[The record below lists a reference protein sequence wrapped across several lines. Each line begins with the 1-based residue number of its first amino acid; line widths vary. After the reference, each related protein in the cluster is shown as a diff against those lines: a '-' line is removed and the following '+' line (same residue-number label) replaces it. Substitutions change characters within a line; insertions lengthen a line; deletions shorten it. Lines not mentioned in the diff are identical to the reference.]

1 MRRNSGE
8 DGHST
13 CISCLVGVLIPCAA
27 QLSGTLHIVLC
38 MAVWGLL
45 PAQIGVVSSIY
56 TGKLSLNGNTRKVG
70 WATSSGTACGHLCCF
85 QTHDTAPLQ
94 CDAHILM
101 HASHDPHLYAR
112 CTCTIAGTPGSRMVG
127 FSSNLA
133 AGTHA
138 IAAFFLL
145 RRMSDTM
152 ALLSQGFTA

>member
-1 MRRNSGE
+1 
-8 DGHST
+8 
-13 CISCLVGVLIPCAA
+13 
-27 QLSGTLHIVLC
+27 

-138 IAAFFLL
+138 IAVFFLL

-152 ALLSQGFTA
+152 ALLSQGFTASAGFRQTYDLEMVSICMRSRECAVAGFAEHCDR

>member
-94 CDAHILM
+94 CDAHILS
-101 HASHDPHLYAR
+101 ALALLQAPLA
-112 CTCTIAGTPGSRMVG
+112 PGMVG

-138 IAAFFLL
+138 IAVFFLL